1 MVLRW
6 LVFLAAL
13 STCTGLAL
21 SAVVRAL
28 LPTRFASPRALR
40 RLRLGAVGV
49 ALAMVLLELAAR
61 RLAPWGGGAA
71 WRVPLGAAR
80 LLMSAAVCTALG
92 VLISRALVRL
102 VPERPPGQG
111 VPAQAPE
118 AETPTLP
125 GEPDAVTTRD
135 APTRREAL
143 VRGATVAIGTATL
156 GAAIVGNRQR
166 LDLEVTELEVFIPD
180 LPAAL
185 EGYTFV
191 QLTDIHLGVFTGA
204 GEVHR
209 LRDAVARLRPEAVVL
224 TGDILDSS
232 PRHIHDGLRALSRI
246 QGRRGTFAILGNH
259 DHYAGPAQVLD
270 GLRRTGIRPL
280 FNEALR
286 LEGSDLV
293 LAGVDDVMAPRM
305 GSGPG
310 PDLGAALRGH
320 DPAAPVILLAHN
332 PIFFG
337 ATPARVKL
345 QLSGHTHG
353 GQVNLGPLVRSA
365 MPYVAGR
372 YGRADRTLY
381 VSRGVG
387 ITGPP
392 VRLGAAPEI
401 VRIGLT
407 GRNPRT
413 V

>member
-6 LVFLAAL
+6 LVFFGVL
-13 STCTGLAL
+13 STLTGLAL
-21 SAVVRAL
+21 SAVAHAL
-28 LPTRFASPRALR
+28 FPTRFATPRALR
-40 RLRLGAVGV
+40 RLRLGAVG
-49 ALAMVLLELAAR
+49 AAMAMVLLELAAR
-61 RLAPWGGGAA
+61 RLAPWGGGLA

-80 LLMSAAVCTALG
+80 LLMFGATFTSLG
-92 VLISRALVRL
+92 VLVARVFVRL
-102 VPERPPGQG
+102 VPERAPAAA
-111 VPAQAPE
+111 VAPAQTAPE
-118 AETPTLP
+118 AATA
-125 GEPDAVTTRD
+125 EPV
-135 APTRREAL
+135 PTRREAL
-143 VRGATVAIGTATL
+143 VRGATAAVGTVAM
-156 GAAIVGNRQR
+156 GAALVGNRQR
-166 LDLEVTELEVFIPD
+166 LDLEVTELEVYVPD

-185 EGYTFV
+185 EGYTLV

-204 GEVHR
+204 REVDR
-209 LRDAVARLRPEAVVL
+209 LREAVARLRPEAVVL

-259 DHYAGPAQVLD
+259 DHYTGPAQVLD

-280 FNEALR
+280 FNEAVR
-286 LEGSDLV
+286 VEGSDLLLV
-293 LAGVDDVMAPRM
+293 GVDDVMAPRM

-320 DPAAPVILLAHN
+320 DPDAPVVLLAHN
-332 PIFFG
+332 PVFFG

-353 GQVNLGPLVRSA
+353 GQVNLRPLVRSA
-365 MPYVAGR
+365 LPYVAGR
-372 YGRADRTLY
+372 YGRGDRTLY

-401 VRIGLT
+401 VRVALT
-407 GRNPRT
+407 GRRTRT

>member
-6 LVFLAAL
+6 LVFFGVL
-13 STCTGLAL
+13 STLTGLAL
-21 SAVVRAL
+21 SAVAHAL
-28 LPTRFASPRALR
+28 FPTRFATPRALR
-40 RLRLGAVGV
+40 RLRLGAVG
-49 ALAMVLLELAAR
+49 AAMAMVLLELAAR
-61 RLAPWGGGAA
+61 RLAPWGGGLA

-80 LLMSAAVCTALG
+80 LLMFGATFTSLG
-92 VLISRALVRL
+92 VLVARVFVRL
-102 VPERPPGQG
+102 VPERAPAAA
-111 VPAQAPE
+111 VTPAQTAPE
-118 AETPTLP
+118 AATA
-125 GEPDAVTTRD
+125 EPV
-135 APTRREAL
+135 PTRREAL
-143 VRGATVAIGTATL
+143 VRGATAAVGTVAM
-156 GAAIVGNRQR
+156 GAALVGNRQR
-166 LDLEVTELEVFIPD
+166 LDLGVTELEVYVPD

-185 EGYTFV
+185 EGYTLV

-204 GEVHR
+204 REVDR
-209 LRDAVARLRPEAVVL
+209 LREAVARLRPEAVVL

-259 DHYAGPAQVLD
+259 DHYTGPAQVLD

-280 FNEALR
+280 FNEAVR
-286 LEGSDLV
+286 VEGSDLLLV
-293 LAGVDDVMAPRM
+293 GVDDVMAPRM

-320 DPAAPVILLAHN
+320 DPDAPVVLLAHN
-332 PIFFG
+332 PVFFG

-365 MPYVAGR
+365 LPYVAGR
-372 YGRADRTLY
+372 YGRGDRTLY

-401 VRIGLT
+401 VRVALT
-407 GRNPRT
+407 GRRTRT